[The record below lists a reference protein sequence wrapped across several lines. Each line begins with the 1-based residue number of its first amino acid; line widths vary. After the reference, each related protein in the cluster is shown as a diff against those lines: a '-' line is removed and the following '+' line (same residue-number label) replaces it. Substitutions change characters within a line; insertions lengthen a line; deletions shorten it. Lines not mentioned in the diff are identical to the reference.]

1 MGNIIGVEILPR
13 AIERER
19 QNVRKIILP
28 LVVCRRAQVF
38 FYVVCVCLH
47 IVVSNTYYV
56 LFLFCVLFVLCTQ
69 CCQFLW
75 IVHFWLPLRYSLK
88 FIHLSKANLRL
99 LWIISI
105 LILTFILKCYE
116 KCFSWQNPRTFIFIF
131 GQIPMFLGN
140 SVTGGSR
147 QFTKVKN
154 DTSLVSFKMNM

>member
-56 LFLFCVLFVLCTQ
+56 VFLFCVLFVLCTQ

-105 LILTFILKCYE
+105 LILTFILKWYMLWE
-116 KCFSWQNPRTFIFIF
+116 MLFMTKSTNIYLYIRTNTNVPGKQRDWGKSTIYKSQKWYIF
-131 GQIPMFLGN
+131 GIF
-140 SVTGGSR
+140 
-147 QFTKVKN
+147 
-154 DTSLVSFKMNM
+154 